1 MEAFGWDRML
11 YKLQSLTRA
20 ASPFVASFLATN
32 LLVYYDFIV
41 CNFFI
46 FILDLPLLRLIYKG
60 GIFMICFTVTFA
72 FFSQS

>member
-1 MEAFGWDRML
+1 MEAFGWERML
-11 YKLQSLTRA
+11 ELQSLTPP
-20 ASPFVASFLATN
+20 ASSFVASSLATN